1 MDETDKY
8 GCALLPKQIIHYIQC
23 DGYMN
28 ELAKKFVGPHLLTS
42 RLLSFLKRPL
52 ETFGLKNHSRIIGFK
67 MVQAFQRSSL
77 G

>member
-8 GCALLPKQIIHYIQC
+8 GCALLPKQIIHYTQW
-23 DGYMN
+23 DGHLN

-42 RLLSFLKRPL
+42 MHVSFLKSPL
-52 ETFGLKNHSRIIGFK
+52 EIFGLKNHSRIIGFK
-67 MVQAFQRSSL
+67 MAQAFQRSSL